1 MEGITGGISLLVGG
15 GLFAALAALL
25 STRESRN
32 KRYDD
37 RRDVELTKTLRRN
50 EDLEAENDKLRI
62 ENTRLRVKCVSE
74 GVDPD
79 APARIV

>member
-1 MEGITGGISLLVGG
+1 MEGIAGGVALLVGG

-37 RRDVELTKTLRRN
+37 RRDVELDAAVKRR
-50 EDLEAENDKLRI
+50 EELEVENDKLRI
-62 ENTRLRVKCVSE
+62 ETTRLRVLCTSH
-74 GVDPD
+74 GIDPD
-79 APARIV
+79 SPARIV